1 MGRFHPYE
9 HKAQYYETDRMG
21 IIHHSNYIRWFEEAR
36 VDMREQAGM
45 PYQALEESGIACAVL
60 EVKSQYKA
68 MVRFGETVS
77 IETTLVH
84 YNGITMTL
92 HYEIRDKKSGE
103 VRCVGDTK
111 HCFLDT
117 NKKLVSL
124 KKTNPQWHQRFLGLT
139 NAEKSV

>member
-1 MGRFHPYE
+1 MKHYQPYE

-36 VDMREQAGM
+36 VDMLEQAGM
-45 PYQALEESGIACAVL
+45 PYEALEQAGIACAVL

-68 MVRFGETVS
+68 MVRFGEVVS
-77 IETTLVH
+77 IETTLAS

-111 HCFLDT
+111 HCFLDE
-117 NKKLVSL
+117 NMKLVSL
-124 KKTNPQWHQRFLGLT
+124 KKTNPEWHQLFLDLT
-139 NAEKSV
+139 NSEKSV